1 MTELI
6 CPKCQS
12 DNINKYF
19 GEGEYDEIMKQM
31 EEVNYIGKYKYFECV
46 DCKHRWDNPEY
57 PRTVRI
63 AKLIDK
69 AWKSA
74 LLENTNPV

>member
-1 MTELI
+1 
-6 CPKCQS
+6 
-12 DNINKYF
+12 
-19 GEGEYDEIMKQM
+19 MKQM